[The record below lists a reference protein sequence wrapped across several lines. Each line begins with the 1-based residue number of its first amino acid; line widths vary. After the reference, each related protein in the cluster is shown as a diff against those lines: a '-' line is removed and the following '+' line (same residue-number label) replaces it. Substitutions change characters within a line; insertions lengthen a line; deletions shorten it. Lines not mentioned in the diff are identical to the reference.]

1 MASAALPLTTVAV
14 LDTPM
19 HLATAIPLTTGRCE
33 SGEAP
38 AEIRRATVAD
48 APAIH
53 ALINA
58 NLAAGHLLPRTAD
71 DVTRRAT
78 RFLVVTV
85 DDDVVGCAELAP
97 LSRAVAEVRS
107 LVVDESCRGR
117 GFGSRIVE
125 ELHRWAVQE
134 GFSTLCAFTHNA
146 AHFVR
151 LGFSIVPHPWLPE
164 KIATDC
170 VGCPKF
176 RQCTQYADGA
186 AAARPLAAD
195 VAGRPAAVPGDA
207 RVRRAD
213 RAAPGPHHRR
223 RRRARVVGATDFAP
237 LSMEPSTLSSSISV
251 VPGGVTAPAGFRTAG
266 VHCGIKARAGA
277 LDLMLLVADGPASA
291 AGAFTISLAAAA
303 PVLVSKAHLAATG
316 GRARAIVVNSGCAN
330 ACTGDAGHKVA
341 ELMTAETARALGCE
355 AEEVLVASTG
365 VIGVS
370 LDPRTVDVG
379 DHRRARSAEP
389 RRRTPTRRARS

>member
-14 LDTPM
+14 LDAP
-19 HLATAIPLTTGRCE
+19 LRLDKGLPIATGAE
-33 SGEAP
+33 P
-38 AEIRRATVAD
+38 AEIRRATIAD

-58 NLAAGHLLPRTAD
+58 NLAEGHLLPRTAD

-85 DDDVVGCAELAP
+85 HDLVVGCAELAP

-125 ELHRWAVQE
+125 ELNRWAVQE

-164 KIATDC
+164 KIAMDC

-176 RQCTQYADGA
+176 RQCTQYAMALPLRGRSLRTSPAGQRPYLAMPDTVAPIVPHQGRTIDGDGA
-186 AAARPLAAD
+186 
-195 VAGRPAAVPGDA
+195 
-207 RVRRAD
+207 RA
-213 RAAPGPHHRR
+213 
-223 RRRARVVGATDFAP
+223 
-237 LSMEPSTLSSSISV
+237 S
-251 VPGGVTAPAGFRTAG
+251 
-266 VHCGIKARAGA
+266 
-277 LDLMLLVADGPASA
+277 
-291 AGAFTISLAAAA
+291 
-303 PVLVSKAHLAATG
+303 
-316 GRARAIVVNSGCAN
+316 
-330 ACTGDAGHKVA
+330 
-341 ELMTAETARALGCE
+341 
-355 AEEVLVASTG
+355 
-365 VIGVS
+365 
-370 LDPRTVDVG
+370 
-379 DHRRARSAEP
+379 
-389 RRRTPTRRARS
+389 